1 VKDKT
6 VAMYLIERGFVTD
19 SNYVDPIGPQA
30 ERPRTAA
37 RRRDQQPVADE
48 FVNDDI
54 ADDLLP
60 D

>member
-1 VKDKT
+1 MIVWIIVMQWVMFDC
-6 VAMYLIERGFVTD
+6 VTD

-37 RRRDQQPVADE
+37 RRRDQPSAADE
-48 FVNDDI
+48 FTNDDI